1 MDAILKISIITS
13 PFCGF
18 CEEPYK
24 MLKSIEKRYGDKL
37 QISVLYNV
45 TSSDDWLRRFVY
57 INTEKY
63 LENQNNFYD
72 VMDYWYDVKD
82 GDTWLKRYQIKDDT
96 GINDFSEELLNQS
109 NFFSKNY
116 LNFTPSL
123 FINGYKYPKGYKIEE
138 LPFFIEELIEDF
150 NKKQT
155 L

>member
-109 NFFSKNY
+109 NFFSKND